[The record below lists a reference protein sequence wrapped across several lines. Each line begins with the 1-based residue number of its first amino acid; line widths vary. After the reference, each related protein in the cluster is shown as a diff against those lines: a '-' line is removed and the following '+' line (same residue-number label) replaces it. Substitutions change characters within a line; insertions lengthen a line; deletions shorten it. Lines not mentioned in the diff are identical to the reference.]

1 MSKSYKNCLVLKS
14 RARRLEIKMSK
25 VMKNIDGETRVAYV
39 EPYVKNYDLLL
50 QKVDEINSK
59 FEEIQKLTDEIENM
73 EYPIELRTIW
83 QKENDCN

>member
-1 MSKSYKNCLVLKS
+1 
-14 RARRLEIKMSK
+14 MSK

-50 QKVDEINSK
+50 QKTKEINAK
-59 FEEIQKLTDEIENM
+59 WEEIQQLTEEIESM

>member
-1 MSKSYKNCLVLKS
+1 
-14 RARRLEIKMSK
+14 MSK

>member
-1 MSKSYKNCLVLKS
+1 
-14 RARRLEIKMSK
+14 MSK
-25 VMKNIDGETRVAYV
+25 VMKNIDGEARVAYV